1 MSLEAYFPDSLGKSV
16 KVREKKLEDLIKITK
31 KELARFDGMLKH
43 NPVQDTVKAFLRAEE
58 GFSSASFEFSELNF
72 EEYIEK

>member
-31 KELARFDGMLKH
+31 KELARFDGMLKY
-43 NPVQDTVKAFLRAEE
+43 NPFQDTVKLFSGVRKDFLQPRL
-58 GFSSASFEFSELNF
+58 SSVN
-72 EEYIEK
+72 